1 MPRHGAGFG
10 LADLAGFWA
19 LSSHAA
25 NVPPQHAARHWQHSR
40 INAMSRIA
48 LSCTQRARREILP
61 LDLALYHA
69 ARDYPG
75 GAAAIAATTGRNP
88 TTLQHKLSPTHPS
101 HTVNVQEFAEI
112 LELTKDRR
120 ILDAVHALVG
130 DTIWQELA
138 EAYTDDMPETL
149 TTGLAVYFRQV
160 ADLADTWAKSI
171 GDGVVNDRELAEI
184 RLQVFR
190 GIQGL
195 LGMFNRACYVNST
208 TRGADRG

>member
-1 MPRHGAGFG
+1 LRP
-10 LADLAGFWA
+10 
-19 LSSHAA
+19 
-25 NVPPQHAARHWQHSR
+25 ARHWQLEG

-48 LSCTQRARREILP
+48 LNCVDRAQREVLT
-61 LDLALYHA
+61 LELALYHA

-75 GAAAIAATTGRNP
+75 GAAAIAATTGRNAS
-88 TTLQHKLSPTHPS
+88 TLQHKLSPTHPS
-101 HTVNVQEFAEI
+101 HTLNVQEFGEI

-138 EAYTDDMPETL
+138 EAYTRDMPETL
-149 TTGLAVYFRQV
+149 TVGIAAYFRQV
-160 ADLADTWAKSI
+160 AGLADTWAKSI
-171 GDGVVNDRELAEI
+171 GDGQVNDSELAEI

-195 LGMFNRACYVNST
+195 LGMLNRASYVNQTS
-208 TRGADRG
+208 RGADRG

>member
-1 MPRHGAGFG
+1 
-10 LADLAGFWA
+10 
-19 LSSHAA
+19 
-25 NVPPQHAARHWQHSR
+25 
-40 INAMSRIA
+40 MSRIA

-88 TTLQHKLSPTHPS
+88 TTLQHKLSPNHPG
-101 HTVNVQEFAEI
+101 HTVNIHEFAEI

-149 TTGLAVYFRQV
+149 TMGIAMYFRQV
-160 ADLADTWAKSI
+160 ADLADAWAKSI
-171 GDGVVNDRELAEI
+171 GDGVVCDRELAEI

-195 LGMFNRACYVNST
+195 LGLYNRACYVNST